1 MKLGAMAWGIAGLVL
16 VMPVRIEAQPV
27 APPDDAAPTARPA
40 APQAGGALPP
50 AEIVASVRSAGFDPL
65 SRPLQ
70 RGAVYMLFAVDRY
83 FMDVRLT
90 VDARSGRVLA
100 ATRLAGAS
108 HGGPGYEGR
117 LAPYE
122 RLSPGYEPAPIP
134 PAAVPLQ
141 GPRRPPIEGRDGR
154 RAPAERAGASD
165 PAELARRS
173 ATPSPAPLPRA
184 RPDDVVSGD
193 VKEPA
198 SPVPVQPDARATAR
212 PEPAPA
218 PPTMVPIAP
227 LEAAPRQPTMV
238 PIAPLE

>member
-1 MKLGAMAWGIAGLVL
+1 MNRGAMGWCIVGLVL

-27 APPDDAAPTARPA
+27 APPDDAVPSARPA
-40 APQAGGALPP
+40 APQASGALPP

-134 PAAVPLQ
+134 PVAVPLQ
-141 GPRRPPIEGRDGR
+141 APRRPPIEGRDGR

-173 ATPSPAPLPRA
+173 ATPSAAPAPLPRA
-184 RPDDVVSGD
+184 RPDDVVSGG

-198 SPVPVQPDARATAR
+198 SPVQPDARAAA
-212 PEPAPA
+212 PSKPA

>member
-1 MKLGAMAWGIAGLVL
+1 MKLGAMAWGIVGVVL
-16 VMPVRIEAQPV
+16 VMAVRVGAQP
-27 APPDDAAPTARPA
+27 ASPPVDAAPPGRAA
-40 APQAGGALPP
+40 APQSGGALPP
-50 AEIVASVRSAGFDPL
+50 AEIIASVRSAGFDPL

-100 ATRLAGAS
+100 ATRLAGTS

-117 LAPYE
+117 LAPYQ
-122 RLSPGYEPAPIP
+122 RLSPGYEPAPVP

-141 GPRRPPIEGRDGR
+141 ASRRPYGPAIEGRR
-154 RAPAERAGASD
+154 VPAERAGASD
-165 PAELARRS
+165 PADSAKRP
-173 ATPSPAPLPRA
+173 ATPSAAPAPVPRA
-184 RPDDVVSGD
+184 RPDDLVTGD
-193 VKEPA
+193 VKQPEA
-198 SPVPVQPDARATAR
+198 PVQPDPRAAAT
-212 PEPAPA
+212 PAP

-227 LEAAPRQPTMV
+227 LESQSPRPTMV

>member
-1 MKLGAMAWGIAGLVL
+1 MKLGAMAWGIVGLVL
-16 VMPVRIEAQPV
+16 VMPMRIEAQPV

-141 GPRRPPIEGRDGR
+141 GPRRDAR
-154 RAPAERAGASD
+154 RAPAERTGASD

-198 SPVPVQPDARATAR
+198 SPVPVQSDARAA
-212 PEPAPA
+212 APSK
-218 PPTMVPIAP
+218 PTMVPIAP

>member
-1 MKLGAMAWGIAGLVL
+1 MKHGAMAWGIVGLVL

-40 APQAGGALPP
+40 APQASGALPP

-122 RLSPGYEPAPIP
+122 RLSPGYEPAPVP

-141 GPRRPPIEGRDGR
+141 ALRRPPIEGRDGR
-154 RAPAERAGASD
+154 RAPERAGASD

-173 ATPSPAPLPRA
+173 ATPSAASAPLPRA
-184 RPDDVVSGD
+184 RPDDPVIGD
-193 VKEPA
+193 VKAPVLPA
-198 SPVPVQPDARATAR
+198 QPDARAAAP
-212 PEPAPA
+212 PEP
-218 PPTMVPIAP
+218 
-227 LEAAPRQPTMV
+227 APRQPTMV